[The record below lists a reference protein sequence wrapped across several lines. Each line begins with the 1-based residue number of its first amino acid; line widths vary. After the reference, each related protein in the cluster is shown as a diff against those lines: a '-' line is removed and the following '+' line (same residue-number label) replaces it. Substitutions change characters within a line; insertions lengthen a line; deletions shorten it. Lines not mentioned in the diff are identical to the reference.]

1 MSMFENLGKSGQ
13 NQPNQQQQ
21 MTPMQAVNQLKQNP
35 ASFLKQ
41 AGYSIPANA
50 NNPNQIIQHLL
61 QSGQIPQ
68 NRLSGAQQMLMQ
80 MMGKR

>member
-1 MSMFENLGKSGQ
+1 MFENLGKSG
-13 NQPNQQQQ
+13 NQQKNQQ

-41 AGYSIPANA
+41 AGYSIPENA

-61 QSGQIPQ
+61 QSGQIQQ
-68 NRLSGAQQMLMQ
+68 NRLASTQQMLRQ
-80 MMGKR
+80 MMSKR